1 MRDRERPG
9 PSENQASLASLASDQ
24 YQYEIEAKC
33 VSQSK
38 MAAKA

>member
-1 MRDRERPG
+1 MRDRERLG
-9 PSENQASLASLASDQ
+9 RSENQASLASDQ